1 MHKIRSV
8 LITTIVLTALLFAA
22 GVSKIL
28 ASSPDYA
35 NSACSPLAIGVPHKD
50 LSGVG
55 DAGELHFQDCQ
66 FGYLYSPDSW
76 SQNDLSGSNPE
87 IQDYFGDAL
96 AMGDFNGDGYL
107 DIAVGVPG
115 EDIGSSPEKA
125 DAGAVNVIYGT
136 ADGLSSTNSQ
146 YWNQDWH
153 QGDLYM
159 GGTAEIGDHFGAAL
173 AAGDFNQDGY
183 DDLAI
188 GIPDESSEAH
198 GTSFGTMM
206 VLNGSAIGLTASTKI
221 WSRGTQAEEYER
233 FAYALAAGDFN
244 DDGYDD
250 LAVGIP
256 GDNLG
261 GAEKAGAVQLYYGS
275 NGGLQSILDNYWS
288 QFRPEVTDEPEDNDM
303 FGWSL
308 TTGDFDGDGYDDLAI
323 GVPYEDITST
333 VTITDAGAVNVLYGT
348 DNGIGFTGEQFW
360 HQKIGSIQS
369 ICEENDRFGYTL
381 TAGDFNGDGYFE
393 LVVGV
398 PFEDWLES
406 DTGIIQVLFG
416 TSGGLTDANNQLWR
430 QGNLSPSVTEEAG
443 DEFGYAVA
451 AGNFNGDLYDDLS
464 IGAPFRDDGASTDSG
479 MIYYLSG
486 GVDGLTGYA
495 NYGSS
500 GDSYDRIGEV
510 LASYPNARK
519 LIYLPFTVK

>member
-1 MHKIRSV
+1 
-8 LITTIVLTALLFAA
+8 VLTALLFAA

-28 ASSPDYA
+28 ASSPDYT
-35 NSACSPLAIGVPHKD
+35 NGACSPLAIGVPHKD

-55 DAGELHFQDCQ
+55 DAGGLYFQDCQ

-76 SQNDLSGSNPE
+76 SQDDLSGSNPE

-173 AAGDFNQDGY
+173 AAGDFNQ
-183 DDLAI
+183 
-188 GIPDESSEAH
+188 
-198 GTSFGTMM
+198 
-206 VLNGSAIGLTASTKI
+206 
-221 WSRGTQAEEYER
+221 
-233 FAYALAAGDFN
+233 
-244 DDGYDD
+244 
-250 LAVGIP
+250 
-256 GDNLG
+256 
-261 GAEKAGAVQLYYGS
+261 
-275 NGGLQSILDNYWS
+275 
-288 QFRPEVTDEPEDNDM
+288 
-303 FGWSL
+303 
-308 TTGDFDGDGYDDLAI
+308 DGYDDLAI

-451 AGNFNGDLYDDLS
+451 AGNFNGDLDDDLS